1 MSAITRTNLPHY
13 TTDDYCSWEGDWE
26 LIEGL
31 PYSMSPAPTS
41 KHQLINGKIFRQLD
55 EALDN
60 CPECTAI
67 IEAEW
72 RINNDTIVIP
82 DSSVICYDPK
92 DYLVKAPSIIFEVVS
107 NSSFQRDEKIK
118 FQIYANEGVKYYIL
132 VYPDI
137 LVAKIYKLVDGT
149 YLKQGDYSAES
160 YLFNVNDCKIAVNF
174 ELVFKRFTKK

>member
-13 TTDDYCSWEGDWE
+13 TTDDYCAWKGDWE

-31 PYSMSPAPTS
+31 PYSLCPVPTS

-55 EALDN
+55 EALDSW
-60 CPECTAI
+60 PKCTAI

-82 DSSVICYDPK
+82 DSSVICYEPK
-92 DYLVKAPSIIFEVVS
+92 DYLVQAPSIIFEVVS

-118 FQIYANEGVKYYIL
+118 FQIYANEGVKYYVL
-132 VYPDI
+132 VYPDT
-137 LVAKIYKLVDGT
+137 LVAKVYKLVEGA
-149 YLKQGDYSAES
+149 YLKQGDYSSES
-160 YLFNVNDCKIAVNF
+160 YEFDADDCKISINF
-174 ELVFKRFTKK
+174 GLVFKRFSKQ